1 MLIIRN
7 TDSISIRYQL
17 DIWISFVFNIYFFSF
32 YTTEMEPYLL
42 LFKIYWTLIYFSD
55 SYSLYKKWSY
65 QWKLSVGSCNE
76 FNAATTLNAFKLP
89 GALMAKLNIH
99 EGITTLNDYAFT
111 HILCLTTNC
120 LYRFWHTQTQI
131 KTTVV
136 RLCLYI
142 YLRVYFINTYLF
154 FIFTFKKGI
163 YILLLVSYIICILP
177 YIHLLFL

>member
-1 MLIIRN
+1 M
-7 TDSISIRYQL
+7 
-17 DIWISFVFNIYFFSF
+17 
-32 YTTEMEPYLL
+32 
-42 LFKIYWTLIYFSD
+42 YWTLIWYFSD

-65 QWKLSVGSCNE
+65 QWQLSVGSCNE

-120 LYRFWHTQTQI
+120 LYRFLQTQTQF

-136 RLCLYI
+136 RLWLYI
-142 YLRVYFINTYLF
+142 YFGVHFINTCLF
-154 FIFTFKKGI
+154 FIFTYLRKEFI
-163 YILLLVSYIICILP
+163 FCYLLLY
-177 YIHLLFL
+177 